1 MMVVLG
7 DASVRSVSPSISP
20 DTWNK
25 ACLPND
31 GNTLPADW
39 N

>member
-1 MMVVLG
+1 MVALG
-7 DASVRSVSPSISP
+7 DASVRSVVPSISP

-25 ACLPND
+25 ACMPND
-31 GNTLPADW
+31 GNVLPADW